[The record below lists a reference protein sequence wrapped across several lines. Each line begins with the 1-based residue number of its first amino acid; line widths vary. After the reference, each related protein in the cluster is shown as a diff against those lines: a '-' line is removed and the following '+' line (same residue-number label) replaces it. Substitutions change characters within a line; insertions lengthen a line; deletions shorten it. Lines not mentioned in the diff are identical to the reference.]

1 LAFLSKALGP
11 KSQGLSTYE
20 KEYLAILLA
29 VDQWRSYLQHAEF
42 HIYTDHRSLSQLSD
56 QRLHTHWQ
64 KKVFTKLLGLQY
76 KIIYKQGVENRA
88 ADALSR
94 KPAHS
99 SSCAALSV
107 CSPLW
112 LDEVAASYEGDSH
125 AQSIIARLVVNSA
138 VVPHFT
144 WQSGLLRYKN
154 RIWIGHHSA
163 LQKKIIAALHD
174 SAVGG
179 HSGVPVTYSRIKQL
193 FAWAGMKNAVHAYV
207 TQCLIA
213 NNLNQIEP
221 SCLAFYNL
229 YPFLQLLGR

>member
-1 LAFLSKALGP
+1 M
-11 KSQGLSTYE
+11 
-20 KEYLAILLA
+20 
-29 VDQWRSYLQHAEF
+29 
-42 HIYTDHRSLSQLSD
+42 
-56 QRLHTHWQ
+56 
-64 KKVFTKLLGLQY
+64 
-76 KIIYKQGVENRA
+76 
-88 ADALSR
+88 
-94 KPAHS
+94 
-99 SSCAALSV
+99 
-107 CSPLW
+107 
-112 LDEVAASYEGDSH
+112 DEVAASYEGDSH